1 MHSQDVFVLLS
12 FIGLLILNSIFAL
25 IQLIIMTLKKATLL
39 IIIILL
45 IDQISKFYIKTHFA
59 LHDRIEVFSWFQIL
73 FVENDGM
80 AWGTKLSDF
89 ISGISDRTA
98 KLALTIFRIVAVI
111 GIGYWLVT
119 SARRKSPNILIV
131 AIALIFAGALGNIID
146 SVFYGILF
154 DDSYSQVATFIPKQ
168 GYDTLFHGKVVD
180 MLHFPIWQGFLPQW
194 IPIIGGDYFTFF
206 EPVFNVADMAISS
219 GIGMLIVFNKK
230 AFHQEEL
237 EETSKSV

>member
-1 MHSQDVFVLLS
+1 M
-12 FIGLLILNSIFAL
+12 GT
-25 IQLIIMTLKKATLL
+25 IMSLKKATLI

-59 LHDRIEVFSWFQIL
+59 LHHRVEVFDWFHIL

-89 ISGISDRTA
+89 ITGISDRTA

-111 GIGYWLVT
+111 GIGYWLVD
-119 SARRKSPNILIV
+119 SIRKKGPNILIV

-146 SVFYGILF
+146 SVFYGIVF
-154 DDSYSQVATFIPKQ
+154 DDSYSQVASFLPKL

-180 MLHFPIWQGFLPQW
+180 MLHFPIWKGVLPDW
-194 IPIIGGDYFTFF
+194 IPFFGGDYFTFF
-206 EPVFNVADMAISS
+206 EPVFNVADMAIST

-230 AFHQEEL
+230 AFHQEE
-237 EETSKSV
+237 EEITDAA